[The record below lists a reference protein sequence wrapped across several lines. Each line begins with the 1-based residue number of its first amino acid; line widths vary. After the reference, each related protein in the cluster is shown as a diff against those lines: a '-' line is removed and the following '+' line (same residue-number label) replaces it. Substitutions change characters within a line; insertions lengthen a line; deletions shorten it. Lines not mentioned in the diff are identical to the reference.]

1 MTDFLLTSIWLLLV
15 LLSPHPVIGLVS
27 GPVVYV
33 AVKHRMWFAVRQTS
47 HQHWKANR

>member
-1 MTDFLLTSIWLLLV
+1 MTDLALIALWLLLV
-15 LLSPHPVIGLVS
+15 LLSPHPVVGLVS

-33 AVKHRMWFAVRQTS
+33 AVRYRMWFAVRKAE